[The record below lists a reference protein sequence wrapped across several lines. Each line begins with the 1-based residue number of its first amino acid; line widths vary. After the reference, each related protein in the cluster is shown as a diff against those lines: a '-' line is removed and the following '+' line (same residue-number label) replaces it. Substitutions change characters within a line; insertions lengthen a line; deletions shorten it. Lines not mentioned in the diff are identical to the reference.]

1 MVITPIDAIFN
12 ENKVFRFNN
21 YICFNHLI
29 SLVVQLVC
37 HAVKREH
44 HNIAYQF
51 SHTRALS

>member
-12 ENKVFRFNN
+12 ENKVFLFNI

-44 HNIAYQF
+44 NDIA
-51 SHTRALS
+51 